1 MHVGLRASLRVVHL
15 GGRPQ
20 GGASSPVCRDP
31 LESVRS
37 LRPPAT
43 VGIGAGRGSI
53 DSSWGRMQLSA
64 LQGGTKPWRK
74 EESEPGWTFVGGG

>member
-1 MHVGLRASLRVVHL
+1 MHVGLRTSLRAIHL

-20 GGASSPVCRDP
+20 DGASSPVCRDP
-31 LESVRS
+31 LDSVRS
-37 LRPPAT
+37 LRPPVT

-74 EESEPGWTFVGGG
+74 KVSRAGLL